1 MISNINKKKYAKY
14 AKNDIV
20 HLFKLINEKKIF
32 LIFIFLHLLIQHYIT
47 YYVGYKI
54 TIENTKEEDPNKY
67 YAIIII
73 SAYIIGFILG
83 LILIFV
89 VMPVWIKFILFSLF
103 SALCGIIFISIK
115 NFFDPNIIHGA
126 VIGSIIVFAFMIVF
140 GVALTISG
148 IQYTNKVAFG
158 LFYALLV
165 LIIINV
171 VQYFTYYYSIII
183 KLLLFVAAFLFSLYI
198 VNTSNNVLQRDYE
211 GDFISASFDYYI
223 DNSNFFNALAIND
236 R

>member
-67 YAIIII
+67 YAIII

-103 SALCGIIFISIK
+103 SALCGIIFISINK
-115 NFFDPNIIHGA
+115 IIYHFFKIFSICTKKVIRNII
-126 VIGSIIVFAFMIVF
+126 
-140 GVALTISG
+140 ISS
-148 IQYTNKVAFG
+148 V
-158 LFYALLV
+158 
-165 LIIINV
+165 
-171 VQYFTYYYSIII
+171 
-183 KLLLFVAAFLFSLYI
+183 
-198 VNTSNNVLQRDYE
+198 
-211 GDFISASFDYYI
+211 
-223 DNSNFFNALAIND
+223 
-236 R
+236 